1 MEKEKEGEFDIKELV
16 GFSAE
21 GGVSF
26 AGTHI
31 LVDMWGA
38 TNLTDGQEIEEVLK
52 TSAINAKATI
62 LNSYIHRFEP
72 HGVSGVV
79 VLAESHISIHTWP
92 EEGYCAID
100 IFMCGGH
107 DPNLA
112 IKVLQE
118 YFNPKKIDIKSYKRG
133 IKDE

>member
-1 MEKEKEGEFDIKELV
+1 MGKEEEFEIKELV

-38 TNLTDGQEIEEVLK
+38 KNLTDEQEIEGILK
-52 TSAINAKATI
+52 ESALNAKATI

-92 EEGYCAID
+92 EEDYCAID

-112 IKVLQE
+112 IEVLKN
-118 YFNPKKIDIKSYKRG
+118 YFTPERIDIKSHKRG
-133 IKDE
+133 IKDV

>member
-1 MEKEKEGEFDIKELV
+1 MEKEEEFEIKELV

-38 TNLTDGQEIEEVLK
+38 KNLTDEKEIGEILK
-52 TSAINAKATI
+52 KSAINAKATI
-62 LNSYIHRFEP
+62 LNSYMHRFEP

-92 EEGYCAID
+92 EEEYCAID

-107 DPNLA
+107 DPHLA
-112 IKVLQE
+112 IKVLQD
-118 YFNPKKIDIKSYKRG
+118 YFIPKKIDIKSYKRG
-133 IKDE
+133 VKDGQ